1 MNDFVKNQIPK
12 NFQDDIQRAIQLLK
26 KHGCKEIYL
35 FGSLA
40 SGNFGVGSDIDLA
53 IRGCNPENYF
63 QIYGE
68 LLMELEHPVDL
79 INLDREDDFTKF
91 IEDNGGMVSVH

>member
-53 IRGCNPENYF
+53 IYSATRCQDSFFIFLRCE
-63 QIYGE
+63 I
-68 LLMELEHPVDL
+68 LH
-79 INLDREDDFTKF
+79 NLFPQCPKRALY
-91 IEDNGGMVSVH
+91 